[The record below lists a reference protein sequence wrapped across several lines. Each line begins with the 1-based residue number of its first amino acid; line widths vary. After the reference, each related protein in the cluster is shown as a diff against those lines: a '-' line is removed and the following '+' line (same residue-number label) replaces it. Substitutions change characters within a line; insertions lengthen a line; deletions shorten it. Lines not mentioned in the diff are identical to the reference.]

1 VGGSGELS
9 ALHMQENINAAVV
22 HSIPSIFGIVN
33 LKVCNEKE
41 HGQRFLSLLKISD
54 YLN

>member
-9 ALHMQENINAAVV
+9 ALHIQENIKAAVV
-22 HSIPSIFGIVN
+22 HSIPSIFGIVH
-33 LKVCNEKE
+33 LKVKE
-41 HGQRFLSLLKISD
+41 HGQRFLSLLKISE